1 MDSDDRLSLR
11 VAHIKEALHDL
22 TSSLQPYSPYVRP
35 STSAGF
41 LLSDYD
47 DQLLSSSSRSEVYAL
62 RRQLEWTEGKAR
74 RLEEKLMAMEGT
86 CREMNELMQ
95 ELYRTVEEL
104 QDEKRRTDE
113 ALVHMKDVE
122 LHYDSLRKQ
131 ITSLQSALSQKEH
144 LLSQFQQDQ
153 MSLLKEPSPTT
164 QFLTTEVQR
173 LEREKEAESR
183 RRKEEA
189 GELQHRLLRLEEDFS
204 HVCREKDSLAGTLTA
219 KDAAISDLREQIY
232 EKQLVAE
239 AYKKPA
245 KLDSKEFRSFFVS
258 VTNLLGDQSPTD
270 LLATINSL
278 QQSHKQAPA
287 AVSLVS
293 KLGKLIQDCAPAEAE
308 TGKLNAKQIWRWVR
322 RLVEEFMRLKERCEA
337 MERDWTESRKLL
349 GVKSQADLL
358 PALAQV
364 LQDLRQLQ
372 SLEGKVKALVSDP
385 IKIQD
390 N

>member
-11 VAHIKEALHDL
+11 VAHIKEALHEL
-22 TSSLQPYSPYVRP
+22 TSSLQPYTPYVRP
-35 STSAGF
+35 STSTGF
-41 LLSDYD
+41 LHPDYD
-47 DQLLSSSSRSEVYAL
+47 DQLLSTSSRSEVYAL

-95 ELYRTVEEL
+95 ELYQTVEEL
-104 QDEKRRTDE
+104 QDEKRRKDE
-113 ALVHMKDVE
+113 ALIHMKDVE

-131 ITSLQSALSQKEH
+131 IISLQSALSQKEH

-153 MSLLKEPSPTT
+153 MSLLKEPSPST

-183 RRKEEA
+183 RRREET
-189 GELQHRLLRLEEDFS
+189 GELQDRIQRLEEDFS

-219 KDAAISDLREQIY
+219 KEADISDLREQIY

-245 KLDSKEFRSFFVS
+245 KLDTKEFRSFFVS
-258 VTNLLGDQSPTD
+258 VTSLLGDQSPAD

-278 QQSHKQAPA
+278 HQSHKQASA
-287 AVSLVS
+287 AVSLLS

-308 TGKLNAKQIWRWVR
+308 TGRLSAKQIWRWVR

-337 MERDWTESRKLL
+337 MERDWTEGRKLL
-349 GVKSQADLL
+349 GVKSQAELL
-358 PALAQV
+358 PALAHA
-364 LQDLRQLQ
+364 LRDLRQLQ

-385 IKIQD
+385 IKIQE